1 MNKEIIFS
9 AKEYKEKYNDLL
21 ETYLLEYED
30 YEEIDFI
37 NIEIESYKKHIV
49 ILDELEKTINDTSE
63 YKLNSGYIENLLNT
77 FELLDYENCID
88 YNKRDRSILSFNK
101 IIKFLELQK
110 QNPIQT
116 PTKTKTNKSL
126 LFEGKDLNLSERFKI
141 ANKVLDIDK
150 KIRTLNIKELEKYQL
165 LAYILGCDKDNARNL
180 MNGSYNSKDRDLTN
194 YFNDLD
200 LNK

>member
-77 FELLDYENCID
+77 F
-88 YNKRDRSILSFNK
+88 
-101 IIKFLELQK
+101 
-110 QNPIQT
+110 
-116 PTKTKTNKSL
+116 
-126 LFEGKDLNLSERFKI
+126 
-141 ANKVLDIDK
+141 
-150 KIRTLNIKELEKYQL
+150 
-165 LAYILGCDKDNARNL
+165 
-180 MNGSYNSKDRDLTN
+180 
-194 YFNDLD
+194 
-200 LNK
+200 